1 MNDVVYIITKK
12 DLRNGLSEIVKVYGE
27 SAKQLAKDRVDQ
39 LNNSVLDDDDIDY
52 VLDSYD
58 VVN

>member
-1 MNDVVYIITKK
+1 MDVVYIITRKN
-12 DLRNGLSEIVKVYGE
+12 LRDNTSEIVKVYGAN
-27 SAKQLAKDRVDQ
+27 AKKLAKERVDQ

-58 VVN
+58 VTE

>member
-1 MNDVVYIITKK
+1 MDVVYIITKK
-12 DLRNGLSEIVKVYGE
+12 NLRDNTSEIVKVYG
-27 SAKQLAKDRVDQ
+27 AKAKKLAKERVDQ

-58 VVN
+58 VTE

>member
-1 MNDVVYIITKK
+1 MNVVYIITRKN
-12 DLRNGLSEIVKVYGE
+12 LRDNTSEIVKVYGE
-27 SAKQLAKDRVDQ
+27 KAKKLAKERVDQ

-58 VVN
+58 VTE

>member
-1 MNDVVYIITKK
+1 MDVVYIITKK
-12 DLRNGLSEIVKVYGE
+12 NLRDNTSEIVKVYG
-27 SAKQLAKDRVDQ
+27 SKAKKLAKERVDQ

-58 VVN
+58 VTE

>member
-1 MNDVVYIITKK
+1 MDVVYIITRKN
-12 DLRNGLSEIVKVYGE
+12 LRDNTSEIVKVYG
-27 SAKQLAKDRVDQ
+27 SKAKKLAKERVDQ

-58 VVN
+58 VTE

>member
-1 MNDVVYIITKK
+1 MNVVYIITRKN
-12 DLRNGLSEIVKVYGE
+12 LRDNASEIVKVYGE
-27 SAKQLAKDRVDQ
+27 KAKKLAKERVDQ

-58 VVN
+58 VTE